1 MVIVKIKIKDLAQT
15 FLDPFQVDI
24 LELLTGAGIAV
35 TEKDGEL
42 STPLHL
48 AAMRH
53 NHVLVKALLAEDSEA
68 VTSINQGPIV
78 YKYVYPEN

>member
-1 MVIVKIKIKDLAQT
+1 MTLTLSADILGSI
-15 FLDPFQVDI
+15 QVDI